1 MKFYEKFEK
10 GKIKTWED
18 FYLNYQIMLKIL
30 EPFKHQ
36 YRKKL
41 DRAVPKTRY
50 SFALSQNSI
59 DNNSL
64 LANYIPDNDFEFSK
78 MDNMFTEQFKE
89 ELKKVNHFFIETFYG
104 SLKQRFHSISEQINH
119 ADLINEFEIYEDT
132 FEIAIKEVYK
142 EVSLLEDFISLNQEA
157 KEKLLKKYDKYF
169 KYFFE
174 DEEGKVSNLRKTI
187 NDFIENNTELLNSDD
202 KLRELK
208 DNISKTFIH
217 YFSGKYKNKTH
228 KILKSYLTNVK
239 LTESESFYLG
249 FFIGLLCFIFIFIIF
264 LAYNYD
270 IDMDRDPDFKSIFPM
285 FRGFFI
291 VCLYWW
297 ILGFNVYFWN
307 KANISYKVIFKFDNH
322 FSTVIEICKR
332 ASFFTF
338 ILFASTLIY
347 IIKRANIPLVSN
359 IFMSIPSHILPLICW
374 GTLIFYIFFPFEG
387 IFNYEGRIYLHQLF
401 AESMGS
407 FLLKTDFRHVWFID
421 QMTTF
426 ISTMRDMEYTLCY
439 YAYYDAPLYA
449 IIDHCS
455 KTRGIYLFIAFFPNM
470 LRILQCLKQIYDTKK
485 KFPQVYNIIK
495 YFLNIIVACLSF
507 FWPTFPF
514 LHPVWFIFTF
524 ISSCYSFV
532 WDIKMD
538 FGLMQKGKNYPLR
551 DKLYYKKKWVYYL
564 ISILDFFLRF
574 LWLITLSP
582 EVINEFIR
590 PESLSLILGSLEIF
604 RRGMWNLI
612 RVEYKHFEISK
623 EFKVTNDVELP
634 FIKQGVKFVNNENNL
649 LNLIGMNREQKIQYE
664 LEKIMEEKERR
675 GSVRYESRF
684 IPDFEPI
691 TKNNIND
698 DLNEYLKAYEI
709 NTRQNMDLPI
719 EGGYTKVLSRKI

>member
-10 GKIKTWED
+10 GKVKIWED
-18 FYLNYQIMLKIL
+18 FYMNYQIMLKIL
-30 EPFKHQ
+30 EPFKLQ

-64 LANYIPDNDFEFSK
+64 LANYIPDNDFDFSK
-78 MDNMFTEQFKE
+78 MDNMFIEQFKE

-104 SLKQRFHSISEQINH
+104 RLKQRFHSITEQINH

-142 EVSLLEDFISLNQEA
+142 EVSLLEEFISLNQEA

-307 KANISYKVIFKFDNH
+307 KSNISYKVIFKFDNH

-439 YAYYDAPLYA
+439 YAYYDAPLKS
-449 IIDHCS
+449 IIEHCS

-485 KFPQVYNIIK
+485 KYPQIYNIIK

-524 ISSCYSFV
+524 ISSCYSFA

-538 FGLMQKGKNYPLR
+538 FGLLQKGKNYPLR
-551 DKLYYKKKWVYYL
+551 DKLYYKKKYYYY
-564 ISILDFFLRF
+564 IVSILDFFFRF

-582 EVINEFIR
+582 EVINAFIR
-590 PESLSLILGSLEIF
+590 PESLSIILSSVEIF

-634 FIKQGVKFVNNENNL
+634 FIKQGVKFINNENNL

-675 GSVRYESRF
+675 GSIKYESRF
-684 IPDFEPI
+684 IPDTE
-691 TKNNIND
+691 TNNRNSVND

-709 NTRQNMDLPI
+709 NTKQNMNIPI
-719 EGGYTKVLSRKI
+719 EGTYKKVLSRKI